1 MANIEAI
8 VRGKLRARRWCLF
21 KVDHV
26 TAQPAQPVLC
36 IPTAVPFIVR
46 IRVSCKPWILRGG
59 VMLNNTR
66 EEFAKWGREMSA
78 SKQLWL

>member
-1 MANIEAI
+1 
-8 VRGKLRARRWCLF
+8 
-21 KVDHV
+21 
-26 TAQPAQPVLC
+26 VLC

-66 EEFAKWGREMSA
+66 EEFAK
-78 SKQLWL
+78 